1 MVKRKL
7 KLWEALALSLGL
19 MGPTLAMSGNG
30 QGIIGTVGKA
40 VPLVFLLGFIG
51 VGLVAYGFIR
61 LTQRYNHAGS
71 AYALVGA
78 TMGPRAGFTAGFAL
92 LGTYIFFT
100 ICTAAVFGAF
110 LNALLG
116 SLFAGDPAVGY
127 GIAALGCLVLTG
139 YMNTRD
145 TSTVSRA
152 LLAIEG
158 LGIAAMLLLVVV
170 IFGKGGAEPTGIDFS
185 TFTPDGIGVDA
196 VLAAVVAAFLS
207 WAGFEACASLG
218 EETDDPR
225 RNIPRALFGSVLLT
239 GLLFVVVMFAQTI
252 GFGTDANGLAA
263 FQGSGNTLGALSET
277 YIAHWFALMVL
288 VTAVL
293 SAFASNLSSVMAAAR
308 LAMALARDGFGPR
321 QFAEIDPTHRT
332 PRNAVLAVAGI
343 GIVVNVATWLT
354 KWPVM
359 GTGDAAIDAYFFFA
373 VVGATCLLFVY
384 LLVEVAVFAASRKGL
399 ITVRAPELVLPA
411 LGGAFILVVIIYS
424 VKDASGFA
432 PAYVAIAWVLAGL
445 LVAALASKLA
455 ARIGASLTQELGDVE
470 SGHTFADENLR

>member
-51 VGLVAYGFIR
+51 VALVAYGFIR

-78 TMGPRAGFTAGFAL
+78 TLGPRAGFTAGFAL
-92 LGTYIFFT
+92 LGTYLFFT

-110 LNALLG
+110 LNALLASVLG
-116 SLFAGDPAVGY
+116 EGTSLGY
-127 GIAALGCLVLTG
+127 GIAALACLVVTG

-145 TSTVSRA
+145 TTTVSRA

-158 LGIAAMLLLVVV
+158 LGIAAMLVLVVV
-170 IFGKGGAEPTGIDFS
+170 VLGKGGAASTGVDVS
-185 TFTPDGIGVDA
+185 TFTPDGIGLGA
-196 VLAAVVAAFLS
+196 VMAAVVAAFLS
-207 WAGFEACASLG
+207 WAGFEACAALG

-239 GLLFVVVMFAQTI
+239 GVLFVVVMFVQTI
-252 GFGTDANGLAA
+252 GFGTDSDGLAA
-263 FQGSGNTLGALSET
+263 FQGSGNTLGDLSET

-321 QFAEIDPTHRT
+321 QFADIDPVHRT
-332 PRNAVLAVAGI
+332 PRNAVLAMAGA
-343 GIVVNVATWLT
+343 GVVVNLLTWLT
-354 KWPVM
+354 GWPVM

-384 LLVEVAVFAASRKGL
+384 LLVELAVFAAWRRGQVS
-399 ITVRAPELVLPA
+399 VRTSELVVPG
-411 LGGAFILVVIIYS
+411 LGGLFILVVIFYS
-424 VKDASGFA
+424 VKDASGLS
-432 PAYVAIAWVLAGL
+432 PAFVAIAWVALGV
-445 LVAALASKLA
+445 LVAVVARGLAD
-455 ARIGASLTQELGDVE
+455 RIGASLTRELEDVDTH
-470 SGHTFADENLR
+470 HTFADEPTV